1 MLPEGFCLERGRT
14 TDRALLLKFLHRSY
28 REFYPETGFEHLQA
42 TLRSYFTQDTPLW
55 WVRNPAG
62 MIVGCLWLGTSI
74 DQISGDRHSHIFLL
88 YVLPDYRRQGIG
100 SGLMQVAEDFAKERG
115 DRHIT
120 LQVFTSN
127 ATAQGFYQGLNYQPH
142 SLLMRKPLDH

>member
-1 MLPEGFCLERGRT
+1 MMLPEGFSVDRGST

-42 TLRSYFTQDTPLW
+42 TLDSYFTGDTPLW
-55 WVRNPAG
+55 WVRNQAN
-62 MIVGCLWLGTSI
+62 IAVGCLWMGITI

-88 YVLPDYRRQGIG
+88 YVMPEYRRQGIG
-100 SGLMQVAEDFAKERG
+100 STLMNTAENYAKERG

-120 LQVFTSN
+120 LQVFESN
-127 ATAQGFYQGLNYQPH
+127 QTAQDFYQNLNYSSH
-142 SLLMRKPLDH
+142 SILMLKPLL